1 MLKIMEKFG
10 FISKKKIIK
19 LFAEELAEKQ
29 KDADYWYY
37 IKNNQEMSSFMLEKV
52 DELKTLLIKFDV
64 CNEVYN
70 EAYKI
75 YDFRNSGKKDFVP
88 DLELLYKI

>member
-1 MLKIMEKFG
+1 MLEAADEIKTLTIKFG
-10 FISKKKIIK
+10 I
-19 LFAEELAEKQ
+19 
-29 KDADYWYY
+29 
-37 IKNNQEMSSFMLEKV
+37 
-52 DELKTLLIKFDV
+52 

-88 DLELLYKI
+88 DFKLLKYNK